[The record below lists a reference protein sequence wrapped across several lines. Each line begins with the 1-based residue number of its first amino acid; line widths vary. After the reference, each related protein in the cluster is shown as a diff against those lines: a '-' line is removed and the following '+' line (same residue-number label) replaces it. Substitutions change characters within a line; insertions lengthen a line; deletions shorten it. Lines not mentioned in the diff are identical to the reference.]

1 MRIRDLVA
9 WRPVGIADAG
19 ALVVRA
25 TPRDPSATVRPGDDL
40 VLGDDSEFDAA
51 QREATLAG
59 GVPVRVD
66 AARGALVAH
75 TSIVALPPLYVYRGA
90 TVTAVASELHLLRAV
105 PGVALELDPVGVT
118 QLGQVGHPVGHRT
131 LFKDVQL
138 VPAGSRLELGPGGVS
153 CTRAWSLPEASPLGW
168 AAFIEAQSAAFLSAV
183 KRLDVSRSFLSLTAG
198 LDTRT
203 VFSTLAVD
211 GRLVPGATMT
221 GPHRSL
227 DARIAE
233 RLCAAY
239 GVPHEPVEIGDRF
252 VRDLP
257 RLVTMASRLS
267 GGLESLGQAP
277 EVFLYDV
284 MGSRFN
290 ARISG
295 NLGNQVGRGGT
306 EGVSVRGADLAIIAP
321 ARREAEGPGG
331 HWLLEQLDGGE
342 RSSTEFILQHEIPFT
357 LAGNFTL
364 GSHFAVQ
371 QSPYASRGLIETLAR
386 RPRAGAAPSRSA
398 LRMRLR
404 DLRHRFFGEPAERSF
419 QRTLVA
425 RQGGFAA
432 HCPINWGWRPEG
444 GVSPTG
450 LVMGGATLVGMYAR
464 ARGLDDGALRGFFR
478 TTGLPALHDFRESRR
493 WLRTD
498 LREFV
503 RDTVGAAAVRDA
515 GLFDQAALG
524 AVLDQHFSGARDHYA
539 TVTFALDVALAHRLF
554 CLPE

>member
-9 WRPVGIADAG
+9 WRPIANAEAG
-19 ALVVRA
+19 ALAWRA
-25 TPRDPSATVRPGDDL
+25 TPRDPAATAAAGDDL
-40 VLGDDSEFDAA
+40 VLGDDSEFEATRRD
-51 QREATLAG
+51 ATLAG

-66 AARGALVAH
+66 AARGTLVAH

-90 TVTAVASELHLLRAV
+90 RVNAVASELHLLRAV
-105 PGVALELDPVGVT
+105 PGIALELDPVGLA

-131 LFKDVQL
+131 LFRDVQL
-138 VPAGSRLELGPGGVS
+138 VPAGSRLELGPHGVS
-153 CTRAWSLPEASPLGW
+153 CTRTWSLPDPAPLDW
-168 AAFIEAQSAAFLSAV
+168 AAFLEAQAEAFLAAV
-183 KRLDVSRSFLSLTAG
+183 RRLDVSHSFLSLTAG

-203 VFSTLAVD
+203 VFSTLAAS

-227 DARIAE
+227 DARIAA
-233 RLCAAY
+233 RLCEAY
-239 GVPHEPVEIGDRF
+239 GVPHEPVEIGARF

-257 RLVTMASRLS
+257 RLVTEASRLS

-284 MGSRFN
+284 MGGRFG

-306 EGVSVRGADLAIIAP
+306 EGVSVRGADLAILAP

-331 HWLLEQLDGGE
+331 HWLLERLDGGE

-386 RPRAGAAPSRSA
+386 RPRAGGAPSRSA

-404 DLRHRFFGEPAERSF
+404 DLRHRFLGEPAGRSF
-419 QRTLVA
+419 QRALVA

-432 HCPINWGWRPEG
+432 RCPINWGWRPAG
-444 GVSPTG
+444 GVSLPG
-450 LVMGGATLVGMYAR
+450 LLMGGATLVGMYAR
-464 ARGLDDGALRGFFR
+464 ARGLDDGRLRGFFQA
-478 TTGLPALHDFRESRR
+478 TGLPALHDFRESRR

-503 RDTVGAAAVRDA
+503 RDTVGSAAVRDA
-515 GLFDQAALG
+515 GLFDHAALG
-524 AVLDQHFSGARDHYA
+524 AVLDQHFAGTRDHYA
-539 TVTFALDVALAHRLF
+539 TVTYALDVALAHRLF

>member
-9 WRPVGIADAG
+9 WRVTGVTAADAL
-19 ALVVRA
+19 AVRA
-25 TPRDPSATVRPGDDL
+25 TPRVSGTVAAPGEAL
-40 VLGDDSEFDAA
+40 VLGDDAEFDAA
-51 QREATLAG
+51 RPGDTLAG
-59 GVPVRVD
+59 GVPVFVD
-66 AARGALVAH
+66 AARGTLVAL
-75 TSIVALPPLYVYRGA
+75 TSIVALPPLYLYRGA
-90 TVTAVASELHLLRAV
+90 NVTAVASDLHLLRSV
-105 PGVALELDPVGVT
+105 PGVSLALDPVGVT

-131 LFKDVQL
+131 LFRDVQL
-138 VPAGSRLELGPGGVS
+138 VPAGSRLTLGPDGVE
-153 CTRAWSLPEASPLGW
+153 CTRVWSLPEASPVDW
-168 AAFIEAQSAAFLSAV
+168 STFIEMQAEAFLGAMR
-183 KRLDVSRSFLSLTAG
+183 RLDVSRSFLSLTAG
-198 LDTRT
+198 LDTRA
-203 VFSTLAVD
+203 VFSTLAVE

-221 GPHRSL
+221 GPRRSL
-227 DARIAE
+227 DARIAA

-239 GVPHEPVEIGDRF
+239 GMPHEPVEIGDRF

-257 RLVTMASRLS
+257 RLITTASRLS
-267 GGLESLGQAP
+267 GGTESLGQAP

-284 MGSRFN
+284 MGTRFG

-306 EGVSVRGADLAIIAP
+306 EGVSVRGADLGIVAP
-321 ARREAEGPGG
+321 AMRDAEGRGG

-371 QSPYASRGLIETLAR
+371 QSPYASRRLIETLAR
-386 RPRAGAAPSRSA
+386 RPKAGGAPTRSA
-398 LRMRLR
+398 VRLRLR
-404 DLRHRFFGEPAERSF
+404 DLQHRFFGETATRSF

-444 GVSPTG
+444 GVSVGG
-450 LVMGGATLVGMYAR
+450 LMMGGATLVGMYAR
-464 ARGLDDGALRGFFR
+464 ARGLDDGALRGFFH

-498 LREFV
+498 LQEFV
-503 RDTVGAAAVRDA
+503 RDTVGAAPVRDA
-515 GLFDQAALG
+515 GLFDAARL
-524 AVLDQHFSGARDHYA
+524 ATVLDEHFAGVRDHYA
-539 TVTFALDVALAHRLF
+539 TVTYALDLALALRLF
-554 CLPE
+554 CLSD